1 MHKGHMTGCVIAI
14 GLALVL
20 FTTTG
25 GSIGGLGLL
34 LAVLICPITM
44 GAVMWFLM
52 GSQRQAGTPHTDE
65 VTPEEPALDATTATR
80 R

>member
-1 MHKGHMTGCVIAI
+1 MHARHLTGCAIAF

-34 LAVLICPITM
+34 LAVLICPLTM
-44 GAVMWFLM
+44 GVVMWFLM
-52 GSQRQAGTPHTDE
+52 GSQRRDASP
-65 VTPEEPALDATTATR
+65 PEEAPSAADPASAAR
-80 R
+80 P

>member
-1 MHKGHMTGCVIAI
+1 MRKGHMTGCLIAI
-14 GLALVL
+14 GVALVL

-25 GSIGGLGLL
+25 GSVGGLGVL
-34 LAVLICPITM
+34 LAVLICPLTM

-52 GSQRQAGTPHTDE
+52 GSQRQGTSPTGD
-65 VTPEEPALDATTATR
+65 VTRDPQALDTTTAPR

>member
-1 MHKGHMTGCVIAI
+1 MTACAIAI
-14 GLALVL
+14 GLALV
-20 FTTTG
+20 FFATTG

-34 LAVLICPITM
+34 LAVLICPLTM

-52 GSQRQAGTPHTDE
+52 GSQRQAGAARSHDPTRDAE
-65 VTPEEPALDATTATR
+65 ALDAPTLAR